1 MASSSSAAAGQQHKG
16 EHRGSHHRSG
26 PHHLSSKVSTDHE
39 GWAEG
44 IVSLTEEHTAT
55 ELLHDNMT
63 VVGGSAV
70 APAAAAA
77 ATNGHR
83 AGAQPGSCAGSAN
96 GGSGGDGNS
105 TAALQ
110 QQLGALVLTD
120 GMSAEEER
128 RARLEH
134 ALKSLEVEV
143 VQRGELLADLGGWV
157 GGCAGGRMGGWV
169 GGWPAGL
176 HVLCMWWCRGARRQ
190 VAYPCCAFVLD
201 ACVGTHHR
209 PAHSHICCCL
219 GCLAG

>member
-1 MASSSSAAAGQQHKG
+1 MASSSSTAAAQQHKG
-16 EHRGSHHRSG
+16 EHRGSHHRPG

-70 APAAAAA
+70 APAAATAA
-77 ATNGHR
+77 NGHR
-83 AGAQPGSCAGSAN
+83 AGAQPGSFAGSAT
-96 GGSGGDGNS
+96 GGSGDG
-105 TAALQ
+105 AGAGMLQ
-110 QQLGALVLTD
+110 QQLGALVLTE

-143 VQRGELLADLGGWV
+143 VQRGELLADLGGWLD
-157 GGCAGGRMGGWV
+157 GW
-169 GGWPAGL
+169 A
-176 HVLCMWWCRGARRQ
+176 
-190 VAYPCCAFVLD
+190 
-201 ACVGTHHR
+201 ACSG
-209 PAHSHICCCL
+209 
-219 GCLAG
+219 